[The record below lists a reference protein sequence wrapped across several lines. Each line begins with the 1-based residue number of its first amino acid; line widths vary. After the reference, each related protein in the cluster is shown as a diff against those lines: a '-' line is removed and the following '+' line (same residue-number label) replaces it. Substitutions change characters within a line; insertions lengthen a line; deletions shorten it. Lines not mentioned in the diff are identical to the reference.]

1 MYMIK
6 VRKVL
11 CYFSGLVLTLAG
23 IPFITEFIFES
34 QGGQQVQ
41 YLSIYPVIGGILMA
55 FGILV
60 CYLAY
65 RSGNKAEIIPS
76 SK

>member
-1 MYMIK
+1 MCMIK

-34 QGGQQVQ
+34 QGGNKYNTYQ
-41 YLSIYPVIGGILMA
+41 YTLLSVV
-55 FGILV
+55 F
-60 CYLAY
+60 
-65 RSGNKAEIIPS
+65 
-76 SK
+76 

>member
-1 MYMIK
+1 MIK

-41 YLSIYPVIGGILMA
+41 YMTLL
-55 FGILV
+55 LV
-60 CYLAY
+60 VF
-65 RSGNKAEIIPS
+65 
-76 SK
+76 

>member
-1 MYMIK
+1 MIK
-6 VRKVL
+6 VRQVL

-41 YLSIYPVIGGILMA
+41 YLSIYPVIGGILMDA
-55 FGILV
+55 VSSNILV
-60 CYLAY
+60 VGRDLQVV
-65 RSGNKAEIIPS
+65 GWF
-76 SK
+76 